1 LSGVIF
7 LMALAIGLLILRV
20 GLGLTIAAHGSQKL
34 FGWFG
39 GGGIEKTTAG
49 MARQRFTPAW
59 FWTWVAA
66 LGEFGGGL
74 LLTLGLFSPL
84 GGFGV
89 LGAML
94 VAIVASHLH
103 KGFWNR
109 NGGVEFPLMIALPA
123 LALTLTGP
131 GAISIDNL
139 FKIALPEPQSWIVF
153 AIGTLLTVTAA
164 LKSRTLAT
172 PAASEGVGAV

>member
-1 LSGVIF
+1 
-7 LMALAIGLLILRV
+7 MNEGLFVARLV
-20 GLGLTIAAHGSQKL
+20 LGGMMAAHGAQKL

-39 GGGIEKTTAG
+39 GGGNQKTTAG

-66 LGEFGGGL
+66 IGEFGGGL
-74 LLTLGLFSPL
+74 LLALGLFSPL

-109 NGGVEFPLMIALPA
+109 NGGVEFPLMIAVPA
-123 LALTLTGP
+123 LALTLIGP
-131 GAISIDNL
+131 RAISLDNL
-139 FKIALPEPQSWIVF
+139 FRIALPEPISWVVL
-153 AIGTLLTVTAA
+153 AIGTLLTVGAA
-164 LKSRTLAT
+164 LQSRTLAT
-172 PAASEGVGAV
+172 PAASESVGAV

>member
-1 LSGVIF
+1 
-7 LMALAIGLLILRV
+7 MALAIGLLILRV
-20 GLGLTIAAHGSQKL
+20 GVGLTVAAHGSQKL

-39 GGGIEKTTAG
+39 GGGIQKTTAG
-49 MARQRFTPAW
+49 MARQQFTPAW

-66 LGEFGGGL
+66 IGEFGGGL
-74 LLTLGLFSPL
+74 LLALGLFSPL

-123 LALTLTGP
+123 LALTLIGP
-131 GAISIDNL
+131 GAISLDNI
-139 FKIALPEPQSWIVF
+139 FRIALPEPISWVVL
-153 AIGTLLTVTAA
+153 AIGTLLTVGAA
-164 LKSRTLAT
+164 LQSRTLAT
-172 PAASEGVGAV
+172 PAASDSVGAV

>member
-1 LSGVIF
+1 
-7 LMALAIGLLILRV
+7 MALAIGLLILRLGV
-20 GLGLTIAAHGSQKL
+20 GLTVAAHGSQKL

-39 GGGIEKTTAG
+39 GGGIQKTSAA

-59 FWTWVAA
+59 LWTWVAA
-66 LGEFGGGL
+66 IGEFGGGL
-74 LLTLGLFSPL
+74 LLALGLFSPF

-123 LALTLTGP
+123 LALTLIGP
-131 GAISIDNL
+131 GAISLDNI
-139 FKIALPEPQSWIVF
+139 FKIALPEPTSWIVL
-153 AIGTLLTVTAA
+153 AAGTLLTVGAA
-164 LKSRTLAT
+164 LQSRTLAA
-172 PAASEGVGAV
+172 PAASDSVGAV

>member
-1 LSGVIF
+1 
-7 LMALAIGLLILRV
+7 MALMIGLLILRV
-20 GLGLTIAAHGSQKL
+20 GVGLTVAAHGSQKL

-66 LGEFGGGL
+66 LGEFGGGSL
-74 LLTLGLFSPL
+74 LALGLLSPL

-89 LGAML
+89 LGAMS

-123 LALTLTGP
+123 LALTVIGP
-131 GAISIDNL
+131 GAVSLDNL
-139 FKIALPEPQSWIVF
+139 FNSALPEPASWIVL
-153 AIGTLLTVTAA
+153 AIGTLLTVAAA
-164 LKSRTLAT
+164 LRSRTLAT
-172 PAASEGVGAV
+172 PAASDSVGAI

>member
-1 LSGVIF
+1 
-7 LMALAIGLLILRV
+7 MALAIGLLILRV
-20 GLGLTIAAHGSQKL
+20 GVGLTVAAHGSQKL

-39 GGGIEKTTAG
+39 GGGIHKTTAG

-59 FWTWVAA
+59 LWTWVAA

-74 LLTLGLFSPL
+74 LLALGLFSPL
-84 GGFGV
+84 GGFSV

-109 NGGVEFPLMIALPA
+109 NGGIEFPLMIAVPA
-123 LALTLTGP
+123 LALTLIGP
-131 GAISIDNL
+131 GAISLDKL
-139 FKIALPEPQSWIVF
+139 FNIALPEPAAWIVL
-153 AIGTLLTVTAA
+153 AIATLVTVGAA
-164 LKSRTLAT
+164 LQSRTVAT
-172 PAASEGVGAV
+172 PAASESVGTV